1 MMFCQGT
8 IKHGQKEGYKCEEYT
23 RGTRA
28 LLKLI
33 ACTRPRCQED
43 IMSTSKPSNNA
54 K

>member
-8 IKHGQKEGYKCEEYT
+8 MNRGQKEGYKCEYT

-33 ACTRPRCQED
+33 ACTRPRGQED